1 MSQPDFKTI
10 LRQVRERLAE
20 GEPLGSI
27 LADYPDYADE
37 LRVLLRDDQY
47 RMRDLLQEKP
57 AKPKIKP
64 QAADRSTHRA
74 FVSGG
79 MLLALFLVVAAALGY
94 IAFQEAA
101 IVDPLPPDYPAFAQP
116 YANDACAS
124 LAYEPRPIVQQERQ
138 QTTSR
143 DGAVVD
149 EAYGADTVDDD
160 YVGAAEVEEEPVEVA
175 SSPLPTSEPTS
186 EAVLGSEAA
195 ASSVTSSSE
204 TYDEAESV
212 RAEEAAPMG
221 GVAEDGALPDT
232 GGGGDAAYEGETAI
246 EYAEEDAIVPTSV
259 ASFDERPAD
268 TSSSEES
275 RTESGRETASSSME
289 LAPEQ
294 PLQPLQAG
302 EIDDN
307 AEWDT
312 YQEYRNNYLQQYGMF
327 TVTDLDTTDRQVI
340 RVVNSDDLP
349 VLGACVQI
357 FHGERLITESFTY
370 ATGMTMFFP
379 NLREDTAY
387 ADEFT
392 VRATYGQLVAESN
405 LDRTDIGGAVTVEL
419 PIEQDSAN
427 PKLDVMFLI
436 DSTGSMADEIAQLQ
450 DNILAISTQIDA
462 LPGNVDVRYG
472 LVTYRDRTD
481 EYVTRVYDF
490 TDDVIQFQANLNT
503 VEAGGGGDYPESLNQ
518 GLEESLNVVSWRGSD
533 TVKLVFLVADAPP
546 QLNYRDDVN
555 YTLSMQEALGRG
567 IKIHPIASSGLQPE
581 GEYILRQIGQFTM
594 GHFIFLT
601 YEDGTPGTAGE
612 ERPELEVG
620 SPEDAQGIGDY
631 SVEELDE
638 LVLRLI
644 TDELAALNGQ

>member
-20 GEPLGSI
+20 GEPLGAI

-47 RMRDLLQEKP
+47 RIRDLLQEKP
-57 AKPKIKP
+57 AKGKIKP
-64 QAADRSTHRA
+64 RTTDRSTNRA

-79 MLLALFLVVAAALGY
+79 MLFALFLVVAAALGY
-94 IAFQEAA
+94 IAFQEAT
-101 IVDPLPPDYPAFAQP
+101 IVEPLPPDYPAFAQT

-124 LAYEPRPIVQQERQ
+124 LAYEPRPIVQQEQQ

-186 EAVLGSEAA
+186 EAALGSEAA

-268 TSSSEES
+268 SSSES
-275 RTESGRETASSSME
+275 RSAAE
-289 LAPEQ
+289 LAPQE

-307 AEWDT
+307 ADWDT
-312 YQEYRNNYLQQYGMF
+312 YQEYRRNYLKQYDEH
-327 TVTDLDTTDRQVI
+327 TVTDMDTTDRQVI
-340 RVVNSDDLP
+340 RVMDDNNLP
-349 VLGACVQI
+349 VLGACVQV

-379 NLREDTAY
+379 NLREDTRY
-387 ADEFT
+387 VDEFT
-392 VRATYGQLVAESN
+392 VRATYGQMVAEEQ

-419 PIEQDSAN
+419 PIEQDTAN

-450 DNILAISTQIDA
+450 ENILAISTQIDA

-490 TDDVIQFQANLNT
+490 TDDVRQFQAHLNT

-581 GEYILRQIGQFTM
+581 GEYILRQIGQYTM

-601 YEDGTPGTAGE
+601 YEDGTPGTPGE
-612 ERPELEVG
+612 ERPDLEVG
-620 SPEDAQGIGDY
+620 DPEDEQGIGDY

-644 TDELAALNGQ
+644 TDELAALGGQ

>member
-20 GEPLGSI
+20 GEPLGAI

-47 RMRDLLQEKP
+47 RIRDLLQEKP
-57 AKPKIKP
+57 AKGKIKP
-64 QAADRSTHRA
+64 RTTDRSTNRA

-79 MLLALFLVVAAALGY
+79 MLFALFLVVAAALGY
-94 IAFQEAA
+94 IAFQEAT
-101 IVDPLPPDYPAFAQP
+101 IVEPLPPDYLAFAQT

-124 LAYEPRPIVQQERQ
+124 LAYEPRPIVQQEQQ

-268 TSSSEES
+268 SSSES
-275 RTESGRETASSSME
+275 RSAAE
-289 LAPEQ
+289 LAPQE

-307 AEWDT
+307 ADWDT
-312 YQEYRNNYLQQYGMF
+312 YQEYRRNYLKQYDEH
-327 TVTDLDTTDRQVI
+327 TVTDMDTTDRQVI
-340 RVVNSDDLP
+340 RVMDDNNLP
-349 VLGACVQI
+349 VLGACVQV

-379 NLREDTAY
+379 NLREDTRY
-387 ADEFT
+387 VDEFT
-392 VRATYGQLVAESN
+392 VRATYGQMVAEEQ

-419 PIEQDSAN
+419 PIEQDTAN

-436 DSTGSMADEIAQLQ
+436 DSTGSMADEIAQWQ
-450 DNILAISTQIDA
+450 ENILAISTQIDA

-490 TDDVIQFQANLNT
+490 TDDVRQFQTNLNT

-581 GEYILRQIGQFTM
+581 GEYILRQIGQYTM

-601 YEDGTPGTAGE
+601 YEDGTPGTPGE
-612 ERPELEVG
+612 ERPDLEVG
-620 SPEDAQGIGDY
+620 DPEDEQGIGDY

-644 TDELAALNGQ
+644 TDELAALGGQ

>member
-10 LRQVRERLAE
+10 LRQVRERVAE

-37 LRVLLRDDQY
+37 LRVLLRDEQY

-57 AKPKIKP
+57 AKPKLKP
-64 QAADRSTHRA
+64 QPVNRSSRRA
-74 FVSGG
+74 LAYGG
-79 MLLALFLVVAAALGY
+79 ALLAMFLVVAGALGFFA
-94 IAFQEAA
+94 IQERV
-101 IVDPLPPDYPAFAQP
+101 IIDYEPLPPSYPSFAQT

-124 LAYEPRPIVQQERQ
+124 LAYEPRPIVQEQ
-138 QTTSR
+138 QITSSQNS
-143 DGAVVD
+143 AVVD
-149 EAYGADTVDDD
+149 ETYGEDDS
-160 YVGAAEVEEEPVEVA
+160 VGAVEVEEEPREVA
-175 SSPLPTSEPTS
+175 ASPLPTSEALP
-186 EAVLGSEAA
+186 GSD
-195 ASSVTSSSE
+195 AST
-204 TYDEAESV
+204 TDYDGAEAEV
-212 RAEEAAPMG
+212 APVGGIAAE
-221 GVAEDGALPDT
+221 GALPDT
-232 GGGGDAAYEGETAI
+232 GGGGAYDGDTAVG
-246 EYAEEDAIVPTSV
+246 YPAGDAIVPTSV
-259 ASFDERPAD
+259 ASFDERPA
-268 TSSSEES
+268 ES
-275 RTESGRETASSSME
+275 RTESDREMAATSAE
-289 LAPEQ
+289 LAVQQ

-307 AEWDT
+307 ADWDT

-340 RVVNSDDLP
+340 RVVDDNNLP

-370 ATGMTMFFP
+370 ATGLTMFFP
-379 NLREDTAY
+379 NVREDTRY
-387 ADEFT
+387 VDEFT
-392 VRATYGQLVAESN
+392 VRATYGQIVAESN

-419 PIEQDSAN
+419 PIEHNSTN

-436 DSTGSMADEIAQLQ
+436 DSTGSMADEILQLQ
-450 DNILAISTQIDA
+450 ENILAISTQIDA

-490 TDDVIQFQANLNT
+490 TDDVRQFQANLNT

-555 YTLSMQEALGRG
+555 YTISMHEALERG

-581 GEYILRQIGQFTM
+581 GEYILRQIGQYTM

-601 YEDGTPGTAGE
+601 YEDGTPGTPGE
-612 ERPELEVG
+612 ERPDLQVG
-620 SPEDAQGIGDY
+620 SPEDEQGIGDY
-631 SVEELDE
+631 SVAELDE

-644 TDELAALNGQ
+644 TDELTALNGQ

>member
-20 GEPLGSI
+20 GEPLGAI

-47 RMRDLLQEKP
+47 RIRDLLQEKP
-57 AKPKIKP
+57 AKGKIKP
-64 QAADRSTHRA
+64 RTTDRSTNRA

-79 MLLALFLVVAAALGY
+79 MLFALFLVVAAALGY
-94 IAFQEAA
+94 IAFQEAT
-101 IVDPLPPDYPAFAQP
+101 IVEPLPPDYPAFAQT

-124 LAYEPRPIVQQERQ
+124 LAYEPRPIVQQEQQ

-195 ASSVTSSSE
+195 ASSVISSSE

-268 TSSSEES
+268 SSSSES
-275 RTESGRETASSSME
+275 RSAAE
-289 LAPEQ
+289 LAPQE

-307 AEWDT
+307 ADWDT
-312 YQEYRNNYLQQYGMF
+312 YQEYRRNYLKQYDEH
-327 TVTDLDTTDRQVI
+327 TVTDMDTTDRQVI
-340 RVVNSDDLP
+340 RVMDDNNLP
-349 VLGACVQI
+349 VLGACVQV

-379 NLREDTAY
+379 NLREDTRY
-387 ADEFT
+387 VDEFT
-392 VRATYGQLVAESN
+392 VRATYGQIVAETD

-419 PIEQDSAN
+419 PIEQDTAN

-450 DNILAISTQIDA
+450 ENILAISTQIDA

-490 TDDVIQFQANLNT
+490 TDDVRQFQTHLNT

-581 GEYILRQIGQFTM
+581 GEYILRQIGQYTM

-601 YEDGTPGTAGE
+601 YEDGTPGTPGE
-612 ERPELEVG
+612 ERPDLEVG
-620 SPEDAQGIGDY
+620 DPEDEQGIGDY

-644 TDELAALNGQ
+644 TDELAALGGQ